1 MKISMRT
8 AFLIFGLSL
17 FAASLSGASETKHG
31 TEMTAGEQAM
41 EHAGNFIHKS
51 EIDGYQLSYELIDMR
66 AKMPDMPDMAATHHL
81 MVYVKGPDSSDVE
94 DAKTGFL
101 IEGPDG
107 QVQKAMCMGMGGGY
121 GADVN
126 LEKNGIYT
134 VKTKIVNGKDKL
146 LDSFSHAIS
155 D

>member
-1 MKISMRT
+1 MKISIRM
-8 AFLIFGLSL
+8 AFLVFGLSL
-17 FAASLSGASETKHG
+17 IAAPLSGASETKHG

-41 EHAGNFIHKS
+41 EQPGNIIHKS

-66 AKMPDMPDMAATHHL
+66 EKMPDMPEMAATHHL
-81 MVYVKGPDSSDVE
+81 MVYVKGPDGKASE
-94 DAKTGFL
+94 NAKAGFL
-101 IEGPDG
+101 IEKPDG

-126 LEKNGIYT
+126 LERNGTYI
-134 VKTKIVNGKDKL
+134 VKTKIVIGKDKL
-146 LDSFSHAIS
+146 LDSFSHEIG

>member
-1 MKISMRT
+1 MKISIRT

-31 TEMTAGEQAM
+31 NEMTAGEQAM
-41 EHAGNFIHKS
+41 EHTGNIVHKS

-66 AKMPDMPDMAATHHL
+66 AKMPDMPDMAATHRL
-81 MVYVKGPDSSDVE
+81 MVYVKDPGGIDVE

-101 IEGPDG
+101 IDGPDG
-107 QVQKAMCMGMGGGY
+107 EVQKAMCMGMGGGY

-126 LEKNGIYT
+126 LEKKGTYT

-146 LDSFSHAIS
+146 LDSFSHEIG